1 MFANNRICKLLAI
14 KYPIIQAGMVWNS
27 GHKLATA
34 VANAG
39 GLGLLGGGSMTAEI
53 LIDHI
58 HKCQD
63 NVINGVWGVNLPL
76 IYAHIEKLIEI
87 VISEKVAVVVTS
99 AGNPTTWTSQ
109 LQAAGIKVIHVV
121 SNVKFAKKAVAAGV
135 DAIVCEGTEA
145 GGHNGKDEITT
156 FCLIPQIA
164 KAVSIPLIAAGGIA
178 TGAGLLAALVL
189 GADGV
194 QIGTRFAATIE
205 SSSHPSFKEAIV
217 AADDTAT
224 DLVLKSLTPV
234 RMIKN
239 ELWKKISTAENNG
252 AKPEELLALLGK
264 GRSRL
269 GMFEGDLQ
277 AGELEIGQIAGLIDS
292 ILPASEVINNIIAE
306 YNSLILA
313 IQTQNQKF

>member
-39 GLGLLGGGSMTAEI
+39 GLGLLGGGSMTPEI
-53 LIDHI
+53 LTEHI

-87 VISEKVAVVVTS
+87 VVKEKVAVVVTS
-99 AGNPTTWTSQ
+99 AGNPTTWTPQ

-121 SNVKFAKKAVAAGV
+121 SNVKFAQKAVAAGV

-156 FCLIPQIA
+156 FCLIPQVA

-194 QIGTRFAATIE
+194 QIGTRFAATVE
-205 SSSHPSFKEAIV
+205 SSSHHAFKEAIV

-252 AKPEELLALLGK
+252 AKPEELLTLLGK

-292 ILPASEVINNIIAE
+292 ILPASEVINNIITE
-306 YNSLILA
+306 YKALVLS
-313 IQTQNQKF
+313 IQSQNQKF